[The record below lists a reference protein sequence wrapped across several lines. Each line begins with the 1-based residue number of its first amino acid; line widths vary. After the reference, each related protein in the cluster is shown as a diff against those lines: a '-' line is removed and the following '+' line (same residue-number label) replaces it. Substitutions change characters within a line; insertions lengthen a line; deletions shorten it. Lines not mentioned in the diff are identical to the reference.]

1 MAQWFNSFVYRR
13 KQNGKLRLHLKTNK
27 DFNAAIQIEH
37 HVALSLEE
45 ILLNLK
51 DAKVL
56 SYNGEKNADTET
68 WSGEKSLLTLLL
80 WEIQVQAHA
89 LIASKCLKRSS
100 GLRWTRHLKANG

>member
-1 MAQWFNSFVYRR
+1 MAQWFNSFVYCR
-13 KQNGKLRLHLKTNK
+13 KQNGKLRLHLNTK

-56 SYNGEKNADTET
+56 SYNRDKNADTET
-68 WSGEKSLLTLLL
+68 WSPEKSPLTSLHLGDTGSGACPL
-80 WEIQVQAHA
+80 
-89 LIASKCLKRSS
+89 ASKCLKRSS
-100 GLRWTRHLKANG
+100 RLRWTRHLKGNG